1 MNQKRRSIPPL
12 LDLSGWDRLPDRH
25 EPLPGQMTLLD
36 VDNSKPSRQGDNE
49 ETFDP
54 VGDPELFETGRDL
67 PGASEGSQ
75 RILWDVMD

>member
-25 EPLPGQMTLLD
+25 EPLPGQMPLFD
-36 VDNSKPSRQGDNE
+36 VDTLEPSRQGDYE
-49 ETFDP
+49 ETFVP

-75 RILWDVMD
+75 RILWDVK